1 MGIIR
6 MRIQALDWTM
16 GEVGNFFVGLKG
28 GRCRIDWGDGHTSV
42 IQAHPREVYPQYES
56 HVYPSKCKTS
66 GDIFDVVISSAED
79 NIVFLNTGCIDM
91 AILELDISRCPE
103 LERLHLTGPVRK
115 INTSCNKSLKELSIH
130 DAYEMSLDLTQNQDL
145 EQLEI
150 RGYDKE
156 RLDLSKCDKLWYL
169 DCGSSRMKEIAIS
182 NNSVLKEVIFWD
194 HCPLNERSMRFINK
208 VLALN
213 NGNITIFNPINYGK
227 TL

>member
-1 MGIIR
+1 MGTIR
-6 MRIQALDWTM
+6 MKIQALDWTM
-16 GEVGNFFVGLKG
+16 GEVGNVFIALKEG
-28 GRCRIDWGDGHTSV
+28 ECMIDWGDGHTSV
-42 IQAHPREVYPQYES
+42 IQAHPREVYPQYVS
-56 HVYPSKCKTS
+56 HVYPSNCKSS
-66 GDIFDVVISSAED
+66 GDIFDVVISSTED

-130 DAYEMSLDLTQNQDL
+130 DACEMILDLTQNQDL

-213 NGNITIFNPINYGK
+213 DGSITIFNPINYGK
-227 TL
+227 TI

>member
-1 MGIIR
+1 M
-6 MRIQALDWTM
+6 
-16 GEVGNFFVGLKG
+16 
-28 GRCRIDWGDGHTSV
+28 IDWGDGHTSV
-42 IQAHPREVYPQYES
+42 IQAHPREVYPQYVS
-56 HVYPSKCKTS
+56 HVYPSNCKSS
-66 GDIFDVVISSAED
+66 GDIFDVVISSTED

-91 AILELDISRCPE
+91 AILKLDISRCPE
-103 LERLHLTGPVRK
+103 LERLHLTGPIRK

-182 NNSVLKEVIFWD
+182 NNSVLKEIIFWD
-194 HCPLNERSMRFINK
+194 HCPLNDRSMRFINK

-213 NGNITIFNPINYGK
+213 DGDITIFNPINYGK

>member
-1 MGIIR
+1 MGTIR
-6 MRIQALDWTM
+6 MKIQALDWTM
-16 GEVGNFFVGLKG
+16 GEVGNVFIGLKG
-28 GRCRIDWGDGHTSV
+28 GECMIDWGDGHTSV
-42 IQAHPREVYPQYES
+42 IQAHPREVYPQYVS
-56 HVYPSKCKTS
+56 HVYPSNCKSS
-66 GDIFDVVISSAED
+66 GDIFDVVISSTED

-91 AILELDISRCPE
+91 AILDLDISRCPE

-130 DAYEMSLDLTQNQDL
+130 DAYEMILDLTQNQDL
-145 EQLEI
+145 EQLEL

-156 RLDLSKCDKLWYL
+156 RLDLSIWYL

-194 HCPLNERSMRFINK
+194 HCPLNERSKRFINK

-213 NGNITIFNPINYGK
+213 DGSITIFNPINYGK

>member
-1 MGIIR
+1 MGTIR
-6 MRIQALDWTM
+6 MKIQALDRTM
-16 GEVGNFFVGLKG
+16 GEVGNVFIGLKG
-28 GRCRIDWGDGHTSV
+28 GECMIDWGDGHISV
-42 IQAHPREVYPQYES
+42 IQAHPREVYPQYVS
-56 HVYPSKCKTS
+56 HVYPSNCKSS
-66 GDIFDVVISSAED
+66 GDIFDVVIGSTED

-91 AILELDISRCPE
+91 AILDLDISRCPE

-130 DAYEMSLDLTQNQDL
+130 DAYEMSLDLTLNQDL

-150 RGYDKE
+150 RGYNKE

-194 HCPLNERSMRFINK
+194 YCPLNERSMRFINK